1 MKSNGEKEQFIVMLV
16 KPKANIRIVSM
27 LQMNEEQFNGL
38 ISPKMLQNGSQ
49 CVKKYCSPVI

>member
-38 ISPKMLQNGSQ
+38 ISPKML
-49 CVKKYCSPVI
+49 